1 MHRFPVH
8 LCHVR
13 LDDQF
18 ITRGDDAHDRLS
30 SLDDAADGLE
40 LNVDHSSA
48 HGSDHDGALQDVSTR
63 VQLFRHLGQI
73 RADLLRIGGDLVR
86 PLRVDREDLQF
97 GFADLLAQPRNC
109 GKMFPALSRDLGVG
123 ELRASDLLIGDGAQ
137 SRAASLRRT
146 SQSAAA

>member
-8 LCHVR
+8 RRHAP

-18 ITRGDDAHDRLS
+18 ITQGHDAHDRLS

-40 LNVDHSSA
+40 LNVDYSSA
-48 HGSDHDGALQDVSTR
+48 HGSGHDSALQDVSTR
-63 VQLFRHLGQI
+63 MQLLYPLGQI

-86 PLRVDREDLQF
+86 PFRVDREYLQF

-109 GKMFPALSRDLGVG
+109 GKMFPALSRDLGVDAP
-123 ELRASDLLIGDGAQ
+123 EPKDLRL
-137 SRAASLRRT
+137 
-146 SQSAAA
+146 